1 MRSFLPPRL
10 LASPCAKILGWTL
23 VAAVLFFPF
32 FVLQAVDQNG
42 VMSLAAFTYRPYL
55 LAVFGVFLALCGVFF
70 LPAPLRALG
79 QSCPDF
85 AVSDVQKKG
94 LQVLLVVGLLILP
107 LVSNRAELD
116 LATVVLLSIALAWG
130 MTIVVGY
137 AGLLDLGYIAFY
149 AVGAYAYALLSTG
162 YGVSFWAALPL
173 CALLPAVLAFLVGFP
188 ILRLRGDYFA
198 IVTLGFAEIVRTLLI
213 NAQSITGGPNGV
225 AEIPR
230 PTLFGWG
237 AADLDERMMMLYVL
251 ALAWAAVVYGL
262 MRRLRVLP
270 LGRAW
275 EALREDEIAARSLGV
290 NVHRMK
296 LSAHG
301 IGAMIAGICGAFFAA
316 KQGFVSPESFTFLD
330 TAFLLAMVVLGGMG
344 SPWGVALA
352 AILIVALPEVSRSF
366 ADYRMLFFGM
376 VMVLV
381 MIFRP
386 GGFATARRPSVL
398 YKPASGEQPS

>member
-1 MRSFLPPRL
+1 MT
-10 LASPCAKILGWTL
+10 SPWARILGWTL

-42 VMSLAAFTYRPYL
+42 QLSLAPLTYRPYL
-55 LAVFGVFLALCGVFF
+55 LGVLGVFLGLCGVFF
-70 LPAPLRALG
+70 LPAPLRALAR
-79 QSCPDF
+79 SCPNIT
-85 AVSDVQKKG
+85 VSEGQKTG
-94 LQVLLVVGLLILP
+94 LQVLLVLGLLLLP

-162 YGVSFWAALPL
+162 HGVSFWVALPL
-173 CALLPAVLAFLVGFP
+173 CALLPAVLAFFVGFP

-213 NAQSITGGPNGV
+213 NAQEITGGPNGV

-230 PTLFGWG
+230 PTVFGWG
-237 AADLDERMMMLYVL
+237 AADLDERMMMLYGL
-251 ALAWAAVVYGL
+251 ALAWAVVVYCV

-296 LSAHG
+296 LSAHMM
-301 IGAMIAGICGAFFAA
+301 GAMIAGICGAFFAA

-352 AILIVALPEVSRSF
+352 ATLIVALPEFSRSF

-376 VMVLV
+376 VMVMV

-386 GGFATARRPSVL
+386 GGFAATRRPSIL
-398 YKPASGEQPS
+398 YTPKDKP

>member
-1 MRSFLPPRL
+1 MRSFLSPRW

-42 VMSLAAFTYRPYL
+42 VMSLAPFTYRPYL
-55 LAVFGVFLALCGVFF
+55 LAVLGVFLALCAVFF
-70 LPAPLRALG
+70 LPAPLRRLRWH
-79 QSCPDF
+79 PP
-85 AVSDVQKKG
+85 AVSLSVTQKTG
-94 LQVLLVVGLLILP
+94 LRGLLILGLLILP
-107 LVSNRAELD
+107 FISNRAELD

-275 EALREDEIAARSLGV
+275 EALREDDIAARSLGV

-296 LSAHG
+296 LSAHV

-386 GGFATARRPSVL
+386 GGFAATRSPSVL
-398 YKPASGEQPS
+398 YDPASGEQPS